1 MKHSYTGVTV
11 GHKIMLGATMEYRN
25 GEFMLVDAFKLSRQG
40 SLRED
45 CKRFITHFS
54 LEGANLAVAAVS
66 ERRDQLMVTPSLSR
80 FETSDLI
87 KWQMND
93 YVEWPEEYYF
103 YDFVIEDMPEDM
115 KRDGDAEQQL
125 VYVVAL
131 PKKVVTELA
140 TGILEG
146 RGHLEIIDFFP
157 GALMRRYVE
166 HKGSVLALVG
176 QHFIEVTGWYRHMCV
191 CKKVVPIEGGAF
203 QSALDYIENELFE
216 YGIPGI
222 CGIALFKTDTID
234 TFYTEETPAPELD
247 KVMDIVNTYEPL
259 TPIPYTISSKQGS
272 KYGESKYA
280 GMRCSD
286 EKRSEKKYLDKND
299 SDKNY
304 SDRNYSDNKQSMI
317 TQPMVDEI
325 AQSDPLLWDMALGM
339 AIRGLYRPTY

>member
-11 GHKIMLGATMEYRN
+11 GHKVMLGATMEYRN
-25 GEFMLVDAFKLSRQG
+25 GEFMLVDAFKLARQG

-103 YDFVIEDMPEDM
+103 YDFVIEDMPDDM

-176 QHFIEVTGWYRHMCV
+176 KHFIEVTGWYRHMCV
-191 CKKVVPIEGGAF
+191 SKKVVPVEGGAF
-203 QSALDYIENELFE
+203 QAALDYIEKELFE

-234 TFYTEETPAPELD
+234 TFYNEETTVPEMD
-247 KVMDIVNTYEPL
+247 KVMDIVSAYEPL
-259 TPIPYTISSKQGS
+259 TPIPYTISSKGTRKQSVGTYTESKYLESKYPESNCPESECLGS
-272 KYGESKYA
+272 KY
-280 GMRCSD
+280 
-286 EKRSEKKYLDKND
+286 
-299 SDKNY
+299 SDK
-304 SDRNYSDNKQSMI
+304 KCSMI
-317 TQPMVDEI
+317 TQPIVDEI
-325 AQSDPLLWDMALGM
+325 AQSDPLLWEMTLGM
-339 AIRGLYRPTY
+339 AIRGLYRPSY